1 MWAQLLL
8 YTGSC
13 VYHDCGI
20 HWPTLSDMQ
29 MSQREIGTR
38 VSVTMTLTGLYHSV
52 ASHTQC
58 RYTFTASKQCSREF
72 VGPYPFHLFFWH
84 WRFHMQIGS
93 PGSHIKGSPPLNT
106 YISSILATFCHAPG
120 ILTKIWTTCS
130 RSPACLH
137 GPISVLGICAL
148 AWITCTPSRCAYYNY
163 LTEQNTEMERPY
175 ISQPY
180 HHQRRQCHFDNIRH
194 NPWW

>member
-72 VGPYPFHLFFWH
+72 VGPYPFHLFFLTLTFSYADRQSGVTEKGRRLTILIFLQSLPCFAMPRASLLRFGLPVHEARRVCMDPSLCWVYVLWH
-84 WRFHMQIGS
+84 G
-93 PGSHIKGSPPLNT
+93 
-106 YISSILATFCHAPG
+106 
-120 ILTKIWTTCS
+120 
-130 RSPACLH
+130 
-137 GPISVLGICAL
+137 
-148 AWITCTPSRCAYYNY
+148 
-163 LTEQNTEMERPY
+163 
-175 ISQPY
+175 
-180 HHQRRQCHFDNIRH
+180 
-194 NPWW
+194 

>member
-1 MWAQLLL
+1 MWAQLFL

-20 HWPTLSDMQ
+20 PWPTLSVMQ

-38 VSVTMTLTGLYHSV
+38 VSVTMTLTGLYHIV

-58 RYTFTASKQCSREF
+58 RYTFTASKQCSREL

-93 PGSHIKGSPPLNT
+93 PGSQKRVSGSPPHNT
-106 YISSILATFCHAPG
+106 YFSSILATFAMPRASLLRFGLPVHEARRVCMDPS
-120 ILTKIWTTCS
+120 LCWVYV
-130 RSPACLH
+130 LWH
-137 GPISVLGICAL
+137 G
-148 AWITCTPSRCAYYNY
+148 
-163 LTEQNTEMERPY
+163 
-175 ISQPY
+175 
-180 HHQRRQCHFDNIRH
+180 
-194 NPWW
+194 